1 MRKIRLFLSILFA
14 GTLVSCGNEEF
25 PYSNYSCNLTIDN
38 SKHLDHTL
46 NSAMNPNSKG
56 IFCKISHKISSG
68 ALYFIFKNNQGLASE
83 SIFNAID
90 QRLQAQRHL
99 GMNNGVIVGYGN
111 PSDPAPF
118 YAYDAE
124 CPNCF
129 DHNAIPMKSYPLNM
143 NGNGIATCAKCMR
156 QYNMNTGGNCI
167 NNTGKG
173 LTRYRATT
181 TGANGRLHIY

>member
-1 MRKIRLFLSILFA
+1 MLAAAL
-14 GTLVSCGNEEF
+14 TSCGGEEF
-25 PYSNYSCNLTIDN
+25 TYSDHHCNLTIDN
-38 SKHLDHTL
+38 SKHLDQTL
-46 NSAMNPNSKG
+46 NSALNPNSKG
-56 IFCKISHKISSG
+56 IFCKISHKSNCG
-68 ALYFIFKNNQGLASE
+68 ALYFVFRNCQGQTSE

-90 QRLQAQRHL
+90 QRLQSQNRL

-111 PSDPAPF
+111 LSDPAQF

-129 DHNAIPMKSYPLNM
+129 DDNAIPMKSYPLDM
-143 NGNGIATCAKCMR
+143 NSSGIATCGKCRR
-156 QYNMNTGGNCI
+156 QYNMNSGGNCI

-181 TGANGRLHIY
+181 TGANGLLHIY

>member
-1 MRKIRLFLSILFA
+1 MKKNRFLLSILLA
-14 GTLVSCGNEEF
+14 AALTSCGGEEF
-25 PYSNYSCNLTIDN
+25 TYSDYHCNLTIDN
-38 SKHLDHTL
+38 SKHLDQTL
-46 NSAMNPNSKG
+46 NSALNPNSKG

-68 ALYFIFKNNQGLASE
+68 ALYFVFKNSQGLTSE

-90 QRLQAQRHL
+90 QRLQSQNRL

-111 PSDPAPF
+111 LSDPAQF

-129 DHNAIPMKSYPLNM
+129 DDNAIPRKSYPLGM
-143 NGNGIATCAKCMR
+143 NSSGIATCGKCGR

-167 NNTGKG
+167 NNSGRG
-173 LTRYRATT
+173 LTTYRATT